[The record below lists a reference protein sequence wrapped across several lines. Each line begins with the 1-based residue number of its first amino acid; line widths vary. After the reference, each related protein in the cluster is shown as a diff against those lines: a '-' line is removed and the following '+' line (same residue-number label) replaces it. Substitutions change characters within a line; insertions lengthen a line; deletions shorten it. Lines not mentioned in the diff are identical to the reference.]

1 MQLPVIPLVAILI
14 CTVPADGLIDFDPK
28 HIQER
33 GTCLHDKVRGIY
45 FYNAK

>member
-14 CTVPADGLIDFDPK
+14 CTVPADGQIDFDIEN
-28 HIQER
+28 IQEG
-33 GTCLHDKVRGIY
+33 GTCIHDKVRCIY